1 MSSCFEPKNREDGRV
16 FSLNNL
22 CFQLKLPLIDLTW
35 TSFWCICIKIEI
47 LETHTQKKHVLN
59 EFQIMQSVNIDLI
72 FQKLAN

>member
-16 FSLNNL
+16 FSLNDL

-47 LETHTQKKHVLN
+47 LEHTQKKTCFERISNYAKCEHRSD
-59 EFQIMQSVNIDLI
+59 IP
-72 FQKLAN
+72 KTC